1 MIYIYI
7 YIGKKELK
15 RVFKERVL
23 VQPIIP
29 STHLINWDR
38 SSPFG
43 DKNEKNMK
51 TRSIINVH
59 FTNLTS

>member
-1 MIYIYI
+1 M
-7 YIGKKELK
+7 GKKELK
-15 RVFKERVL
+15 RVLKQRVL

-29 STHLINWDR
+29 ATHLINWDR

-59 FTNLTS
+59 ITNLTS